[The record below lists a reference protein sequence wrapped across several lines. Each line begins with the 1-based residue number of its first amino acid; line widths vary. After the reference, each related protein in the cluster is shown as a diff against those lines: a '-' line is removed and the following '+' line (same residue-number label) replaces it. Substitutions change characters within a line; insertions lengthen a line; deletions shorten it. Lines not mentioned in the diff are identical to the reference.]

1 MLRCFLRYPESRFHQ
16 CRAEMER
23 DEAGM
28 TTTEELGG
36 FVSQSL
42 LACGILA
49 SQARRGGLNS
59 RYISYNL
66 NANV

>member
-49 SQARRGGLNS
+49 SQAKTE
-59 RYISYNL
+59 
-66 NANV
+66 A